1 MKNIMKVTALVM
13 CLILSLG
20 SLVYAQEPV
29 LISAPIDKDYEG
41 HWAQATIEKWL
52 NAGKVSGYPDGS
64 YRPDEYVT
72 RAEFVRM
79 VNGIIDYNEKTG
91 ITYKDVTAN
100 DWFYDYISVAQNLGY
115 ISGYSAEGFG
125 PNDNITREQAA
136 SIAARIQ
143 YLADNSAGI
152 EKYTDKDEIS
162 EWAKEALGA
171 ASNAGFIGGYEDGS
185 LRPLNFLTR
194 AEALTMLDNIL
205 VNAKN
210 IIVYNDKTEL
220 KDTVIEG
227 DLIISHTVG
236 EGDVHLTNVEVK
248 GEIKVFGG
256 GMNSI
261 YFNNVK
267 VAKII
272 VEKDKVRLV
281 FDEGSGVE
289 EIEVASEIVLENE
302 DGTIAKITV
311 TDDNKITLKG
321 NFDEVTITGDA
332 NLVLDDAVITKL
344 VVTQP
349 IVLQGTGTIKALQA
363 NADGIKFEADVKI
376 EKTELGENVTEE
388 PEKIVEDVGGGGSPG
403 GGPPS
408 GDPTPTS
415 YKISV
420 SAVIDGTTYDPLFTT
435 STYDGKDNISLFIR
449 DEVVD
454 ILNISDPDIG
464 EYFTKLNNKIG
475 NLKISGIP
483 LNTLEGLTE
492 IKNDL
497 SGTEIVKGIDD
508 NIFEDSKIDESE
520 MKDILNAFVLD
531 DLDKLSSINLTRT
544 VEYGG
549 IEVDPV
555 LKVNDTVKTRAQMRN
570 FMIEAGKLNINTFF
584 TEHGTTVTF
593 EITENERTVSF
604 TIKRI

>member
-52 NAGKVSGYPDGS
+52 NAGKVLGYPDGS

>member
-321 NFDEVTITGDA
+321 NFDEVTIAGDA